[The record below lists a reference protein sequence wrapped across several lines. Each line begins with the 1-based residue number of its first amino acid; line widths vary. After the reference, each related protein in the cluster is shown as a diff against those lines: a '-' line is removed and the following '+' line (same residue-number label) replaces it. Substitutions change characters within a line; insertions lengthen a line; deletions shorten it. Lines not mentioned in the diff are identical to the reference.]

1 MENQEAL
8 LEAKNLR
15 ISFKTINGTVKAVRG
30 IDFSLYRGR
39 TLGIVGESGSGKSV
53 TSRAILGILAGNR
66 IIEGG
71 QILYDGMDL
80 LSLSEE
86 EYCKLRGRKISMIF
100 QDPMSSLNPIM
111 RVGEQLTETMFL
123 KEKSTIKAA
132 KSQISKIES
141 ILNLTLSK
149 EDKKNL
155 KRITEIFASRAYDE
169 VEFDVIHE
177 ARKSFAE
184 RIDLLLSTTLVNIQS
199 FRLTQLT
206 KQLPEIWF
214 MLNQTLNV
222 LLKEELEKDY
232 PSLFETKQTIISL
245 VKRGAVESQELLD
258 ELKANFSKLKELI
271 LSLDSSAKIYYRNE
285 LNYDDDKFLK
295 SVIAEAVKNEH
306 VRWDEGEKAAID
318 YFNTFKE
325 KYLSSEESFDASA
338 ISKLLKD
345 ITKVCN
351 KAVYYLAER
360 KDDIILTFPASLK
373 NLLSDY
379 KLALKKAKQTE
390 KEAIKAEHKS
400 EEALKSLQLKQRAF
414 SSEISYGAQAT
425 VVRIV
430 EVVDT
435 LLAHLQAKQAEEF
448 NELEHADSLY
458 TFLFNEYK
466 DTIKHV
472 TKTSAKMRA
481 IGLLREVGIPEP
493 EKRIRQYPFQF
504 SGGMRQRIVIAIALS
519 SSPEILIC
527 DEPTTAL
534 DVTIQSQI
542 LELITKLKKEK
553 NLSIIFITHDL
564 GVIANMADDIAVMY
578 AGKIVE
584 YGTVEDIFY
593 NPKHPY
599 TWALLASMPDLN
611 TKEKLDAIPGTP
623 PNMILPPK
631 GDAFAARNK
640 YALAIDQEQEPPMFK
655 ISETHSAK
663 TWLMHPNAPKAVPP
677 AVVIERIQNAYNA
690 MKEAGT
696 LSGPILDNPYIIK
709 DGYGKTSKDVTN
721 TSIDL
726 KKAKGTKKSTTKIV
740 EKEEKPEAKKKTSKS
755 KSKGSD
761 K

>member
-1 MENQEAL
+1 MNNQEAL

-132 KSQISKIES
+132 KTQIANIKKIVEALLTKEEKKSFDAILTKYS
-141 ILNLTLSK
+141 I
-149 EDKKNL
+149 
-155 KRITEIFASRAYDE
+155 RAFDE
-169 VEFDVIHE
+169 TEFDRIKE
-177 ARKSFAE
+177 ACKVFNE
-184 RIDLLLSTTLVNIQS
+184 RVDILLNTLLVNINA
-199 FRLTQLT
+199 FRLPVLN

-214 MLNQTLNV
+214 MLNEVLNKFQKV
-222 LLKEELEKDY
+222 KFEEKH
-232 PSLFETKQTIISL
+232 PALFELKSNISRL
-245 VKRGAVESQELLD
+245 VKSEKVESQQLLD
-258 ELKANFSKLKELI
+258 VIKNSFANLQKLVSELNDNLTIEYRTELTTEEDNFLKEAI
-271 LSLDSSAKIYYRNE
+271 SRGVK
-285 LNYDDDKFLK
+285 
-295 SVIAEAVKNEH
+295 AERA
-306 VRWDEGEKAAID
+306 RWVEGQENALG
-318 YFNTFKE
+318 YFNMYVNEFLGENVEFDVNKVSGT
-325 KYLSSEESFDASA
+325 LSYV
-338 ISKLLKD
+338 
-345 ITKVCN
+345 TKVCN
-351 KAVYYLAER
+351 DAVYHLAER
-360 KDDIILTFPASLK
+360 KDDIILTLPASLK
-373 NLLSDY
+373 ILVNDY
-379 KLALKKAKQTE
+379 RTALKKAKLNE
-390 KEAIKAEHKS
+390 IEAKKAAQKS
-400 EEALKSLQLKQRAF
+400 EEALKELEIKQRAF
-414 SSEISYGAQAT
+414 SSEISYGAGAT
-425 VVRIV
+425 VVRIK
-430 EVVDT
+430 EVVNT
-435 LLAHLQAKQAEEF
+435 LIEHLKSKKNEEF
-448 NELEHADSLY
+448 NVQDRATSLY
-458 TFLFNEYK
+458 NYLFALYK
-466 DTIKHV
+466 DTLKHV

-519 SSPEILIC
+519 SNPEILIC

-542 LELITKLKKEK
+542 LDLITKLKKEK

-584 YGTVEDIFY
+584 YGTVDDIFY
-593 NPKHPY
+593 NPQHPY

-611 TKEKLDAIPGTP
+611 TREKLDAIPGTP

-640 YALAIDQEQEPPMFK
+640 YALAIDYEQQPPMFK
-655 ISETHSAK
+655 ISDTHSAS
-663 TWLMHPNAPKAVPP
+663 TWLLHKDAPKALPP
-677 AVVIERIQNAYNA
+677 AVVLQRIQRAYDE
-690 MKEAGT
+690 MKAAGT
-696 LSGPILDNPYIIK
+696 LGGSILENPFINK
-709 DGYGKTSKDVTN
+709 GEVKEEVVAT
-721 TSIDL
+721 
-726 KKAKGTKKSTTKIV
+726 KAKKTTTTKKTTTKKSTK
-740 EKEEKPEAKKKTSKS
+740 
-755 KSKGSD
+755 KGSD
-761 K
+761 M

>member
-1 MENQEAL
+1 MEKQEAL
-8 LEAKNLR
+8 LEARNLR

-123 KEKSTIKAA
+123 KEKSTINAA
-132 KSQISKIES
+132 KASIRKIKKHLVVSEENKKSYEESLKKFISCS
-141 ILNLTLSK
+141 L
-149 EDKKNL
+149 DD
-155 KRITEIFASRAYDE
+155 A
-169 VEFDVIHE
+169 EFDRRKE
-177 ARKSFAE
+177 AIEVLIE
-184 RIDLLLSTTLVNIQS
+184 RINLLLSTSLVNDNA
-199 FRLTQLT
+199 FRVNSVK
-206 KQLPEIWF
+206 KQLPEINF
-214 MLNQTLNV
+214 MIKETLNK
-222 LLKEELEKDY
+222 LLKETLAKNNVDVFNLFNDIKMKIEGKLSADNLRQELFDLFTKIKDY
-232 PSLFETKQTIISL
+232 YINNDLKL
-245 VKRGAVESQELLD
+245 VYREEMSSEELALLKNVFLES
-258 ELKANFSKLKELI
+258 
-271 LSLDSSAKIYYRNE
+271 
-285 LNYDDDKFLK
+285 
-295 SVIAEAVKNEH
+295 VKNE
-306 VRWDEGEKAAID
+306 DERLKEAENQAMVYLNELLATD
-318 YFNTFKE
+318 FSDLNSFNYKSL
-325 KYLSSEESFDASA
+325 K
-338 ISKLLKD
+338 SKLSE

-351 KAVYYLAER
+351 NSVYVFDER
-360 KDDIILTFPASLK
+360 KDDVILTLPATLK
-373 NLLSDY
+373 LQVKEY
-379 KLALKKAKQTE
+379 KDSVKKEKAAEKEVAKQA
-390 KEAIKAEHKS
+390 KKG
-400 EEALKSLQLKQRAF
+400 EEAVKELSVKKRAF
-414 SSEISYGAQAT
+414 SSEISIGSESVVIRMKEAIEKTLAKLKVNLEASAT
-425 VVRIV
+425 FN
-430 EVVDT
+430 VDEQVSV
-435 LLAHLQAKQAEEF
+435 LHKYF
-448 NELEHADSLY
+448 YSL
-458 TFLFNEYK
+458 YK
-466 DTIKHV
+466 DTVKHV
-472 TKTSAKMRA
+472 TKTSARMRA

-519 SSPEILIC
+519 SNPEILIC

-663 TWLMHPNAPKAVPP
+663 TWLMHPDAPKAVPP

-696 LSGPILDNPYIIK
+696 LSGPILDNPYINKGENEKALK
-709 DGYGKTSKDVTN
+709 DGTDISKD
-721 TSIDL
+721 S
-726 KKAKGTKKSTTKIV
+726 KKVKASKKSTSKVST
-740 EKEEKPEAKKKTSKS
+740 KEEKNVATKKTSKS

>member
-1 MENQEAL
+1 MEKQEAL
-8 LEAKNLR
+8 LEARNLR

-53 TSRAILGILAGNR
+53 TSRAILGILAGNK

-123 KEKSTIKAA
+123 KEKSTINAA
-132 KSQISKIES
+132 KASIRKIKKHLVVSEENKKSYEESLKKFISCS
-141 ILNLTLSK
+141 L
-149 EDKKNL
+149 DD
-155 KRITEIFASRAYDE
+155 A
-169 VEFDVIHE
+169 EFDRRKE
-177 ARKSFAE
+177 AIEVLIE
-184 RIDLLLSTTLVNIQS
+184 RINLLLSTSLVNDNA
-199 FRLTQLT
+199 FRVNSVK
-206 KQLPEIWF
+206 KQLPEISF
-214 MLNQTLNV
+214 MIKETLNK
-222 LLKEELEKDY
+222 LLKETLAENNVDVFNLFNDIKMKIEGKLASDNLRQDLFDLFTKIKDY
-232 PSLFETKQTIISL
+232 YTNNDLKL
-245 VKRGAVESQELLD
+245 VYREEMSSEDLALLKDVFLES
-258 ELKANFSKLKELI
+258 
-271 LSLDSSAKIYYRNE
+271 
-285 LNYDDDKFLK
+285 
-295 SVIAEAVKNEH
+295 VKNE
-306 VRWDEGEKAAID
+306 DERL
-318 YFNTFKE
+318 KE
-325 KYLSSEESFDASA
+325 AENQAMVYLNELLATDFSDLNSCNYKSLK
-338 ISKLLKD
+338 SKLSE

-351 KAVYYLAER
+351 NSVYVFDER
-360 KDDIILTFPASLK
+360 KDDVILTLPATLK
-373 NLLSDY
+373 LQVKEY
-379 KLALKKAKQTE
+379 KDSVKKEKAAEKEVAKQA
-390 KEAIKAEHKS
+390 KKG
-400 EEALKSLQLKQRAF
+400 EEAVKELSVKKRAF
-414 SSEISYGAQAT
+414 SSEISIGSESVVIRMKEAIEKTLAKLKINLEASAT
-425 VVRIV
+425 FN
-430 EVVDT
+430 VDEQVSV
-435 LLAHLQAKQAEEF
+435 L
-448 NELEHADSLY
+448 
-458 TFLFNEYK
+458 
-466 DTIKHV
+466 
-472 TKTSAKMRA
+472 
-481 IGLLREVGIPEP
+481 
-493 EKRIRQYPFQF
+493 YPFEF

-519 SSPEILIC
+519 SNPEILIC

-593 NPKHPY
+593 NPRHPY

-640 YALAIDQEQEPPMFK
+640 YALAIDLEEEPPMFK
-655 ISETHSAK
+655 VSETHSAK
-663 TWLMHPNAPKAVPP
+663 TWLLHPQAPKAVPP
-677 AVVIERIQNAYNA
+677 AVVIERIQNAYKA

-696 LSGPILDNPYIIK
+696 LCGPILDNPYIEK
-709 DGYGKTSKDVTN
+709 DNVVVKDEKKSSTETKSSKKT
-721 TSIDL
+721 
-726 KKAKGTKKSTTKIV
+726 KSTTTKSSNSK
-740 EKEEKPEAKKKTSKS
+740 KESSKKPTTKKKTSKS
-755 KSKGSD
+755 TSKGSD

>member
-1 MENQEAL
+1 MEKQEAL

-53 TSRAILGILAGNR
+53 TSRAILGILAGNK

-123 KEKSTIKAA
+123 KEKSTINAA
-132 KSQISKIES
+132 KASIRKIKKHLVVSEENKKSYEESLKKFISCS
-141 ILNLTLSK
+141 L
-149 EDKKNL
+149 DD
-155 KRITEIFASRAYDE
+155 A
-169 VEFDVIHE
+169 EFDRRKE
-177 ARKSFAE
+177 AIEVLIE
-184 RIDLLLSTTLVNIQS
+184 RINLLLSTSLVNDNA
-199 FRLTQLT
+199 FRVNSVK
-206 KQLPEIWF
+206 KQLPEISF
-214 MLNQTLNV
+214 MIKATLNK
-222 LLKEELEKDY
+222 LLKETLAENNVDVYNLFNDIKMKIEGKIASDNLRQDLFDLFTKIKDY
-232 PSLFETKQTIISL
+232 YINNDLKL
-245 VKRGAVESQELLD
+245 VYREEMSSEELALLKNVFLES
-258 ELKANFSKLKELI
+258 
-271 LSLDSSAKIYYRNE
+271 
-285 LNYDDDKFLK
+285 
-295 SVIAEAVKNEH
+295 VKNE
-306 VRWDEGEKAAID
+306 DERLKEAENQAMVYLNELLATD
-318 YFNTFKE
+318 FSDLNSFNYKSL
-325 KYLSSEESFDASA
+325 K
-338 ISKLLKD
+338 SKLSE

-351 KAVYYLAER
+351 NSVYVFDER
-360 KDDIILTFPASLK
+360 KDDVILTLPATLK
-373 NLLSDY
+373 LQVKEY
-379 KLALKKAKQTE
+379 KDSVKKEKAAEKEVAKQA
-390 KEAIKAEHKS
+390 KKG
-400 EEALKSLQLKQRAF
+400 EEAVKELSVKKRAF
-414 SSEISYGAQAT
+414 SSEISIGSESVAIRMKEAIEKTVAKLKINLEASAT
-425 VVRIV
+425 FN
-430 EVVDT
+430 VDEQVSV
-435 LLAHLQAKQAEEF
+435 LHKYF
-448 NELEHADSLY
+448 YSL
-458 TFLFNEYK
+458 YK
-466 DTIKHV
+466 DTVKHV
-472 TKTSAKMRA
+472 TKTSARMRA

-519 SSPEILIC
+519 SNPEILIC

-593 NPKHPY
+593 NPRHPY

-640 YALAIDQEQEPPMFK
+640 YALAIDLEEEPPMFK
-655 ISETHSAK
+655 VSETHSAK
-663 TWLMHPNAPKAVPP
+663 TWLLHPQAPKAVPP
-677 AVVIERIQNAYNA
+677 AVVIERIQNAYKA

-696 LSGPILDNPYIIK
+696 LCGPILDNPYIEK
-709 DGYGKTSKDVTN
+709 DNVVVKDEKKSSTE
-721 TSIDL
+721 TKSS
-726 KKAKGTKKSTTKIV
+726 KKAKSTSTKSSTSK
-740 EKEEKPEAKKKTSKS
+740 KESSKKPTTKKKTSKS
-755 KSKGSD
+755 TSKGSD